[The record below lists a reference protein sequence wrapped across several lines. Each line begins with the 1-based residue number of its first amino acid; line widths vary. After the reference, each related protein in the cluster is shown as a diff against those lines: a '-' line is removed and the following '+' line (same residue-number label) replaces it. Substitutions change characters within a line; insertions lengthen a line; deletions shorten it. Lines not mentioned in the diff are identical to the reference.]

1 LAKYT
6 LAFIFHLIV
15 EIDAIKW
22 KWNLDFNDTTM
33 WEDNV
38 EGRSKNNP
46 NSQTQNNITKEKE
59 KLQVNF

>member
-1 LAKYT
+1 MAKYT

-22 KWNLDFNDTTM
+22 KWNLDLNDTTM

>member
-22 KWNLDFNDTTM
+22 KWNLDLNDTTM
-33 WEDNV
+33 WEDDV

>member
-1 LAKYT
+1 MAKYT

-22 KWNLDFNDTTM
+22 KWNLDLNDTTM
-33 WEDNV
+33 WEDDV